1 MSDSSKPSLW
11 RSMGPG
17 ILFAGA
23 AIGTS
28 HLVQSTRAGATFGLG
43 LLGVLILAN
52 VLKYPA
58 FRFGPQYA
66 AATGRSLI
74 EGYRDLG
81 QWVVAVYMLSE
92 VAVMAII
99 IAATAAVTG
108 AILMALADLSVD
120 IRYIGVG
127 LILLGVI
134 MLATGGYRLLE
145 GLTKVFVAILTI
157 ATICATLITLPK
169 IEWQFAQTFFPL
181 SDLQTLAFV
190 IALMGFM
197 PAGID
202 LSVLQSSWAVAKQ
215 KAAGVKPTM
224 QHAILDFKIG
234 FFGSVG
240 LAICFLL
247 MGAGVMHST
256 GE

>member
-11 RSMGPG
+11 RSLGPG

-66 AATGRSLI
+66 VATGRSLI

-120 IRYIGVG
+120 IRYMGVG

-145 GLTKVFVAILTI
+145 GLTKVFVAILNHHHDLCDADYAAANRVAVRTD
-157 ATICATLITLPK
+157 L
-169 IEWQFAQTFFPL
+169 L
-181 SDLQTLAFV
+181 SAVGPAD
-190 IALMGFM
+190 
-197 PAGID
+197 AGICHR
-202 LSVLQSSWAVAKQ
+202 AYGIH
-215 KAAGVKPTM
+215 AGG
-224 QHAILDFKIG
+224 HRSFRSAIV
-234 FFGSVG
+234 VG
-240 LAICFLL
+240 
-247 MGAGVMHST
+247 GG
-256 GE
+256 